1 MLYGRM
7 GGQVQRFSYRIVSY
21 CIVVLGTERN
31 RFFFGVHRSLVS
43 FPFFACAL
51 AVRKWLIS
59 LR

>member
-1 MLYGRM
+1 MHVVRPHGWASAKIL
-7 GGQVQRFSYRIVSY
+7 VSYRIVSWFSAQNE
-21 CIVVLGTERN
+21 IV
-31 RFFFGVHRSLVS
+31 FFGVHRSLVS